1 MVKKAKGGR
10 VKKQVGGVVPG
21 VGAAGVQRPLAAG
34 AASPL
39 GAAGAAG
46 VQRPLGGGVLPGAR
60 MVKKGG
66 AVKKAKGG
74 KVAKKQHGG
83 MASQGYNAR
92 LDESLGARHPGA
104 TGSMAGRRAM
114 SEGMERSMGRGPY
127 SGARTMA
134 KRGGTIKKKKK

>member
-1 MVKKAKGGR
+1 MVGKIHARRESRKT
-10 VKKQVGGVVPG
+10 PG
-21 VGAAGVQRPLAAG
+21 TKFGTTTY
-34 AASPL
+34 
-39 GAAGAAG
+39 
-46 VQRPLGGGVLPGAR
+46 
-60 MVKKGG
+60 KKGG

-83 MASQGYNAR
+83 LSQGYNAR

-114 SEGMERSMGRGPY
+114 SQGMEKSLGHGAY

-134 KRGGTIKKKKK
+134 KKGGKIKKKK